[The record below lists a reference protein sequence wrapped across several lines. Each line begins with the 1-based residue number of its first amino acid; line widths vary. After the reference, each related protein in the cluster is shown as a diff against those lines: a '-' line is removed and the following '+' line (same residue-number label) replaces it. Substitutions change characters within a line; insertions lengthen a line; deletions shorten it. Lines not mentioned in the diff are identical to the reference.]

1 MRVTM
6 KKVKIEVS
14 ALLMLAAMIMSDRA
28 EILVLYYLS
37 AGLHE
42 CGHLA
47 AAKLQKIGIKE
58 IRFSFSGARICPED
72 EILSYKNEF
81 LLAAAGPFANFLSIT
96 AIMIF
101 FLSKG
106 VTLTAA
112 AERCMAFL
120 FEDEV
125 SVVGAVS
132 FVALSSFLQGMLN
145 LLPVKTFDG
154 GRMTYCLVAQL
165 FGERAAERLV
175 DIFSALSAL
184 VLWTTALYMMLRIS
198 SGLGIYVFAVGMFAS
213 TLKETENS

>member
-1 MRVTM
+1 M

-42 CGHLA
+42 CGHLVA
-47 AAKLQKIGIKE
+47 ANLQKIGIKE

-96 AIMIF
+96 AIMLF
-101 FLSKG
+101 FLAKG
-106 VTLTAA
+106 VTPTAA
-112 AERCMAFL
+112 AESCIAFL

-165 FGERAAERLV
+165 FGERAAERLI

-184 VLWTTALYMMLRIS
+184 VLWTAALYMMLRIS
-198 SGLGIYVFAVGMFAS
+198 SGLGIYVFAVGIFAS
-213 TLKETENS
+213 TLKETEIS

>member
-1 MRVTM
+1 M
-6 KKVKIEVS
+6 KKVKIELS

-47 AAKLQKIGIKE
+47 AAKLMRIGIKE
-58 IRFSFSGARICPED
+58 IRFSFSGVRICPED
-72 EILSYKNEF
+72 EILSYRNEF
-81 LLAAAGPFANFLSIT
+81 LLAVAGPLANFLSIT
-96 AIMIF
+96 AIMLF
-101 FLSKG
+101 FLCKG

-112 AERCMAFL
+112 AEHCIAFL

-125 SVVGAVS
+125 SYIGAFC
-132 FVALSSFLQGMLN
+132 FVMLSSFLQGMLN

-154 GRMTYCLVAQL
+154 GRMTYCLTARL
-165 FGERAAERLV
+165 FGERVAERLV
-175 DIFSALSAL
+175 DIFSALSAF

-198 SGLGIYVFAVGMFAS
+198 SGLGIYVFSICLFAS
-213 TLKETENS
+213 ALKETEIS